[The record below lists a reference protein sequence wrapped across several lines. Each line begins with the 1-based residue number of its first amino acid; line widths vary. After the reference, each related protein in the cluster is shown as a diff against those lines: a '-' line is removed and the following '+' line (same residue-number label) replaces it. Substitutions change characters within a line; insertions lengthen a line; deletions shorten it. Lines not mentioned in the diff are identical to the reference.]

1 MIQKYQAWQYG
12 LLSWITVQMRT
23 ESCNWFLFEFLN
35 RRSWSREARWIE
47 KVRSPTLCSYI
58 AVWIQKHFLD
68 GTPGVY
74 WVCLKLESSSIL
86 AFGIPGCYDSSSMLS
101 FCVQITVL
109 YHFSLHL
116 IPTYFCSLF
125 FFLLLSK
132 PVFSVSVAFDCWV
145 QYCRYIL
152 GCQICE
158 IFKQL
163 QSNVDK
169 NFLSN
174 LSVVNELWILVL
186 LYLLRQLSPLL
197 IGCFV
202 KSFASVNKVRWI
214 CFSWR

>member
-116 IPTYFCSLF
+116 IPTYFCSVF
-125 FFLLLSK
+125 FFFFCLNQCFPFLLHLIAE
-132 PVFSVSVAFDCWV
+132 FSIAVIFWV
-145 QYCRYIL
+145 VKY
-152 GCQICE
+152 
-158 IFKQL
+158 
-163 QSNVDK
+163 
-169 NFLSN
+169 
-174 LSVVNELWILVL
+174 
-186 LYLLRQLSPLL
+186 
-197 IGCFV
+197 V
-202 KSFASVNKVRWI
+202 KSLSSCNRMWI
-214 CFSWR
+214 RIF